1 MIFRDINFTSQNR
14 LHFKCYTRTFWFM
27 KHTNH
32 EDIRRRTVMIDADNM
47 AKLQMLQ
54 AHLIE
59 KTNSTV
65 SFSFV
70 VQEMLRRYFHI
81 G

>member
-1 MIFRDINFTSQNR
+1 
-14 LHFKCYTRTFWFM
+14 M
-27 KHTNH
+27 KHANA
-32 EDIRRRTVMIDADNM
+32 DDLRRRTVMIDADNM

-54 AHLIE
+54 ARLIE

-70 VQEMLRRYFHI
+70 VEEMLRRYYHV
-81 G
+81 GKR

>member
-1 MIFRDINFTSQNR
+1 
-14 LHFKCYTRTFWFM
+14 M

-54 AHLIE
+54 SRLIE

-70 VQEMLRRYFHI
+70 VQEMLRRHYHI

>member
-1 MIFRDINFTSQNR
+1 
-14 LHFKCYTRTFWFM
+14 M
-27 KHTNH
+27 KHANA
-32 EDIRRRTVMIDADNM
+32 DDLRRRTVMIDADNM

-54 AHLIE
+54 ARLIE

-70 VQEMLRRYFHI
+70 VEEMLRRYYHI